1 MSLIPGRFAE
11 WEEIYSSEL
20 MQLNTI
26 SWSGPVCDGNKVYA
40 HKDLV
45 SLTALLLLGIS
56 AEGDSQLAH
65 TMP

>member
-11 WEEIYSSEL
+11 WEEIYSFEL
-20 MQLNTI
+20 MQVNTI
-26 SWSGPVCDGNKVYA
+26 SWSCPVCDGNEVFP

-45 SLTALLLLGIS
+45 FLTALHLFGVS